1 MYSNT
6 GPPNYNPL
14 YPTTDL
20 CDVDYYEY
28 EYYSEQFMDYFPY
41 IYSTINTGVCSPDTV
56 TKLATRQC
64 QRELA
69 SQPGFIYT
77 TLNILMYDMCTFDEI
92 PGPLDGLRKLTKPFT
107 DKRKVSRNST
117 DRIPPIGL
125 VLEDLSD
132 GLLFTNL
139 KPGENSTSVY

>member
-1 MYSNT
+1 MVDIIDSYDVYS
-6 GPPNYNPL
+6 YQ
-14 YPTTDL
+14 YY
-20 CDVDYYEY
+20 DYYEY
-28 EYYSEQFMDYFPY
+28 NVTE
-41 IYSTINTGVCSPDTV
+41 ITTGVCSEETV
-56 TKLATRQC
+56 AKLATREC

-69 SQPGFIYT
+69 SQQNFIYSA
-77 TLNILMYDMCTFDEI
+77 LNILMYDMCRPDELPPPI
-92 PGPLDGLRKLTKPFT
+92 EGLRKLKKQNT